1 MVAAYLKE
9 KYPGVLS
16 DTVCAL
22 ADVGDRGVDYGSSS
36 SSDNAWWFWLVIR
49 AAARSVFGKK

>member
-16 DTVCAL
+16 DTICAL
-22 ADVGDRGVDYGSSS
+22 ADVGDRGVEYGSSS
-36 SSDNAWWFWLVIR
+36 SSANAWWFLLVMR
-49 AAARSVFGKK
+49 AAVRSVFGKK